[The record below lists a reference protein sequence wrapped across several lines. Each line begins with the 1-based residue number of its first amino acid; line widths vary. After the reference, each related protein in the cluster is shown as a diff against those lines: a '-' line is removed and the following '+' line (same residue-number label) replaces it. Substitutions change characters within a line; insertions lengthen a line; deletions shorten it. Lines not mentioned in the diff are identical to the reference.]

1 MPVDQQSASVINDEE
16 STSYEEFAERHN
28 IRAAPYLT
36 VTEWETAAMI
46 ADRLA
51 PRIQGKVVVEIGG
64 GIGLLSVAMGSIA
77 QRVYCIEA
85 NPLWSMTY
93 ARFLLHK
100 KPRNVSFLCGA
111 ADEFLGCIRGD
122 VAVICTHS
130 DVAGMKLVGA
140 QFAKVVIDVYG
151 EMMEEN
157 PEGFDPWARS
167 VRPFA

>member
-1 MPVDQQSASVINDEE
+1 VPVRQHIPTPTNDEE
-16 STSYEEFAERHN
+16 STSYERFAERHN

-36 VTEWETAAMI
+36 VADFETAAMI

-64 GIGLLSVAMGSIA
+64 GIGMLSIAMGAIA
-77 QRVYCIEA
+77 KRVYCIEA
-85 NPLWSMTY
+85 NPLWSMTF
-93 ARFLLHK
+93 AQFLLHK

-111 ADEFLGCIRGD
+111 ADEFIGCIRGD

-130 DVAGMKLVGA
+130 DVQGMKLVGA
-140 QFAKVVIDVYG
+140 QFAKTVIDVYG
-151 EMMEEN
+151 EMMDEN

-167 VRPFA
+167 VRPFV